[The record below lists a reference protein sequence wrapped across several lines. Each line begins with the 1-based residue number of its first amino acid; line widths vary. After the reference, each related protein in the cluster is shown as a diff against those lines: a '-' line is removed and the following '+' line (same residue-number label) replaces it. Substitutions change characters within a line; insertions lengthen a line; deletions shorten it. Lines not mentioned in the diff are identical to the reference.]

1 MVRVI
6 IEHQAKNPK
15 DAKQV
20 IAIILELRDEAMK
33 RRGYI
38 TGETLVNTED
48 ECNIIVISTWHYA
61 ENWKEWEKSEACLKL
76 TGKEVP
82 FLVKPLSYRTYQYYM
97 VREKRVWST
106 F

>member
-6 IEHQAKNPK
+6 IEHQVKDSKNVESVL
-15 DAKQV
+15 DL
-20 IAIILELRDEAMK
+20 IRELRNEAMK
-33 RRGYI
+33 RQGYI

-48 ECNIIVISTWHYA
+48 TRNILVISTWHDLK
-61 ENWKEWEKSEACLKL
+61 NWQDWDTSETRLKITEGIKPL
-76 TGKEVP
+76 
-82 FLVKPLSYRTYQYYM
+82 LVKPYTVRTYRYHL

>member
-6 IEHQAKNPK
+6 IEHQAKTPK

-20 IAIILELRDEAMK
+20 IDIIHEIRDEIIK
-33 RRGYI
+33 RPGYI
-38 TGETLVNTED
+38 TGETLINTED

-61 ENWKEWEKSEACLKL
+61 ENWKDWEKSEACLKL
-76 TGKEVP
+76 TDKEIP
-82 FLVKPLSYRTYQYYM
+82 FLAKPLSYRTYQYYM

-106 F
+106 L